1 MDCTDDGENLASHW
15 LTQRSLASSSATLPG
30 AGVPRN
36 PTTGMLASRTAAR
49 VRQRPYDGS
58 ASNHVDEL
66 AAPHA
71 ARRGSGGSN
80 SNQHTL
86 RQSEMRSGASQSANG
101 RSPKRVFFN
110 CRPVLALGHH
120 GSDAAIYCLASGC
133 ARVGACGCALACD
146 DAGFGT
152 GLRVP
157 MAACAGAADVL
168 GRRFC

>member
-36 PTTGMLASRTAAR
+36 PTTDIADCCARAAAAIR
-49 VRQRPYDGS
+49 RLRQQS
-58 ASNHVDEL
+58 LDEL

-120 GSDAAIYCLASGC
+120 GSDAAIYCLATGC
-133 ARVGACGCALACD
+133 ARAGACGCALACD

-157 MAACAGAADVL
+157 MAACAGGADVL